1 MPDIGDFMGEHPVPR
16 PPVKVARDPAMDS
29 FREETITRAARTPTG
44 PRRSGLVLEV
54 AQQPCKVG
62 ACRHPP
68 GTLCGSATYEPDPG
82 LDEVGVG
89 WTAQHIRGRTEPV
102 SYHCILCWEKTE
114 HLELH
119 ECAVLSVING

>member
-1 MPDIGDFMGEHPVPR
+1 MEEHPVPR
-16 PPVKVARDPAMDS
+16 SPVKVDRDPAMES
-29 FREETITRAARTPTG
+29 FSEETSTRATHTPASRTK
-44 PRRSGLVLEV
+44 RSGLRLEV

-102 SYHCILCWEKTE
+102 SYRCILCWTLTE

-119 ECAVLSVING
+119 DCAVLAVVNG